1 MKAMSALL
9 FIHGFAT
16 PSQVWQSQIQE
27 FSRDFEVIADPS
39 EIDRYQEV
47 FLVGWSMG
55 GWRALDLWQ
64 ENQKRIKGIVLVSAF
79 AKYVQSDDYPC
90 GTPLALL
97 QKLEKRFL
105 SDYRTGITYFYDL
118 IFKDKNQHYLIEKL
132 PVPDKIKLKWWFY
145 KLRDVDKRDVLPQ
158 INVPV
163 LIIQGDSDKI
173 VSPAS
178 AMYLKEKIKNS
189 EVHTLPNVGHAPF
202 FEEKEKF
209 NLILKEFLMK
219 HKNG

>member
-1 MKAMSALL
+1 MSALL

-16 PSQVWQSQIQE
+16 PPQIWENQIHE
-27 FSRDFEVIADPS
+27 FSRDFEVFTDPS
-39 EIDRYQEV
+39 RIDRYQDI

-55 GWRALDLWQ
+55 GWKALDLWQ

-97 QKLEKRFL
+97 RKLEKRFL
-105 SDYRTGITYFYDL
+105 KDYKTGIIYFYDL
-118 IFKDKNQHYLIEKL
+118 IFEDQKRHYLIEKL
-132 PVPDKIKLKWWFY
+132 PAPDEAKIRWWFD
-145 KLRDVDKRDVLPQ
+145 KLRNEDKRSVLGQ

-178 AMYLKEKIKNS
+178 ALYLKERIKNC
-189 EVHTLPNVGHAPF
+189 EVHILPNVGHAPF

-209 NLILKEFLMK
+209 NLILREFVRK